1 MPKIYILRG
10 LPASG
15 KSTLARKIV
24 DANPTHTAR
33 FNWDDIRNM
42 MGPYWIPEREN
53 TKVLNALRDAFI
65 NNMMSNQWDIVIDNM
80 NLNPKELEHYNKI
93 VSEYNNNH
101 TDKYEIEV
109 TTLFTPVEECVRR
122 DALRSNPI
130 GESVIRSIWQ
140 KYRNFLC
147 TEENK
152 EIVSKLKPA
161 TDLPKAVIFDVDNTL
176 CFNTSGRPYYGT
188 AQGLLDDVPN
198 VNAIIAAQV
207 YHSGG
212 IKVLLVTGRE
222 GTDEIK
228 EATQKWMENNQVPID
243 EYYFRPVNNR
253 ESGDK
258 IKAQIISGISN
269 KYNIIGIY
277 EDSSKIVK
285 SLREM
290 GYTVFQPN

>member
-1 MPKIYILRG
+1 MPKIFILRG

-53 TKVLNALRDAFI
+53 TKVLYALRDAFI

-93 VSEYNNNH
+93 VSEYNSNH

-140 KYRNFLC
+140 RYRNFLC

-152 EIVSKLKPA
+152 EIVSKLKSA
-161 TDLPKAVIFDVDNTL
+161 TDLPKAVIFDADNTL
-176 CFNTSGRPYYGT
+176 CFNISGRPYYGT

-269 KYNIIGIY
+269 KYNVIGIY

>member
-1 MPKIYILRG
+1 MPKIFILRG

-53 TKVLNALRDAFI
+53 TKVLYALRDAFI

-198 VNAIIAAQV
+198 INAIIAAQV

-269 KYNIIGIY
+269 KYNVIGIY

>member
-140 KYRNFLC
+140 RYRNFLC

-198 VNAIIAAQV
+198 TNAIIAAQV

-258 IKAQIISGISN
+258 IKVQIISGISN

>member
-1 MPKIYILRG
+1 MPKIFVLRG

-24 DANPTHTAR
+24 DTNPTHTAR

-42 MGPYWIPEREN
+42 MGPYWIPERED
-53 TKVLNALRDAFI
+53 TKVLYALRDAFI
-65 NNMMSNQWDIVIDNM
+65 NNMMANQWDIVIDNM

-101 TDKYEIEV
+101 TNKYEIEV
-109 TTLFTPVEECVRR
+109 TTLFTPVEECIRR

-140 KYRNFLC
+140 RYRNFLC

-152 EIVSKLKPA
+152 EIVSKLKPT
-161 TDLPKAVIFDVDNTL
+161 TDLPKAVIFDADNTL

-243 EYYFRPVNNR
+243 EYYFRPINNR

-258 IKAQIISGISN
+258 LKAQIISGISN

-290 GYTVFQPN
+290 GYSVFQPN

>member
-1 MPKIYILRG
+1 MPKIFILRG

-53 TKVLNALRDAFI
+53 TKVLYALRDAFI

-93 VSEYNNNH
+93 VSEYNSNH

-140 KYRNFLC
+140 RYRNFLC

-161 TDLPKAVIFDVDNTL
+161 TNLPKAVIFDADSTL
-176 CFNTSGRPYYGT
+176 CFNISGRPYYGT

>member
-1 MPKIYILRG
+1 MPKIFILRG

-53 TKVLNALRDAFI
+53 TKVLYALRDAFI
-65 NNMMSNQWDIVIDNM
+65 NNMMSNQWDIVVDNM

-140 KYRNFLC
+140 RYRNFLC

-176 CFNTSGRPYYGT
+176 CFNTSGRPYFGT

-269 KYNIIGIY
+269 KYNVIGIY